1 MARQQLSAELS
12 IGASLGRGVR
22 KTFDFLDSRVDK
34 AMRRVMGFNQQVAGM
49 GKSGRAVAGLARGV
63 ASLTGAFR
71 GTTAEIGRT
80 HDELRGL
87 SRRARSLEKAA
98 ADALK
103 AGESTKKWERQLAK
117 VNIQLEKQEKRLTQL
132 RRARERFDRA
142 GRRFGEVRERVG
154 GGVRAIGRRAGY
166 AGIGAA
172 VAGGYAATQSFQKFT
187 EFDNILST
195 LRAEGVASAEI
206 PAISDE
212 ILRFA
217 SETRFTAL
225 EIGQLL
231 VSMKKDGQ
239 EITSELAGFGDL
251 LKFAVAENKDIN
263 TTWDVTRTYINSTNT
278 ALADAVTLQEELSNA
293 TSLSKL
299 QIEDYGEIAAK
310 ALSLF
315 SGLQNWDTRGF
326 NAAAGFLADMG
337 IQTETVGVTLRQL
350 PILLANA
357 AEGSLG
363 KEKQGVFDALGISIA
378 DSKGELRDFI
388 TVLSQFRTAFRRE
401 GLLTEAGRIT
411 TPGVAVLSE
420 IFDKRYANAVG
431 QMIAGVDKIEQNME
445 GVSRV
450 GTLDEKFAV
459 HSETLFAA
467 VKRFES
473 ARESLGLRLM
483 MTMNQDDNFIRM
495 FDGLTAKTVQFI
507 DFVKANSGQIAS
519 IGTAIIDGLAWAGE
533 KMLTVGGMV
542 FDYFS
547 ERGPALKVFFN
558 DLWSD
563 MKDVWSTLEPIVM
576 GVVRGLRSLFDAA
589 GRLTG
594 GNTKLVA
601 WLASA
606 YIGFRLLRTPVLAL
620 MGGFDLVV
628 GSIDK
633 VRAAWTTLGDM
644 RTPTPL
650 GNKQRGTP
658 GAQGNNKRGGIF
670 GKFKMPPVLVRLGPI
685 FAGIGAKLS
694 FLAPVV
700 GALGSA
706 FTAIG
711 AAVGT
716 VVAGI
721 AGLGALPIAA
731 IVAGV
736 VAVVAGGVAL
746 VVANWDKV
754 KLAVSETWDS
764 IKLFGSAVWETLKWV
779 GGAVAD
785 LFGNLFK
792 NVDVFLQSFGINIT
806 GVFKQLGDWF
816 KGLFS
821 GIWNAIK
828 GIGGFLSAQFGR
840 MLGWIAS
847 LNDTFQGFVTGWRD
861 FFKERNEQREGVAG
875 VKVELPTLDDLT
887 KSQIRQGQQPDF
899 AMDAPPAIEPLT
911 MNVEQ
916 PDIPALNVERP
927 DIPSLAVD
935 TPTFGPAP
943 MDLDAQQRRHTPR
956 ASSVEYVDFAGV
968 DEIDKTLKSGFDS
981 LIGITDQILVQLKTV
996 SPRGESR
1003 KGIITEGYETSA
1015 LAIDVAENTVASSI
1029 PSVTIETSTTQIPAI
1044 ESAVPALDSPDLI
1057 VPDKTLNVAPITNP
1071 VLQVPA
1077 IEFTNPTL
1085 NVPDGSR
1092 RAVEPYMDIP
1102 AIDNPVMHIPSV
1114 EIPELALDAPLIDL
1128 PMVAV
1133 QPVADSPSV
1142 LPQPLPSVESPSVD
1156 LPPMQVDT
1164 PIVNVMENTIP
1175 ELALDAPV
1183 IDLPALAVDTPVV
1196 NLSGIQ
1202 TPEALVNVPAI
1213 DLPALAVDTPIVNLS
1228 GIQTET
1234 QPPIFNPSPIERLSP
1249 RGETVTELP
1258 GIDIPQIQ
1266 TPEALVNVPAIEIPE
1281 PQSVEIQVPT
1291 LSGPN
1296 VIEPTPGEK
1305 IEENITFNVYQ
1316 QPGED
1321 VVELTDRIMGE
1332 LDKRSRAGYYE

>member
-49 GKSGRAVAGLARGV
+49 GKSGQAVAGLARGV

-103 AGESTKKWERQLAK
+103 AGESTKKWERQLAN

-154 GGVRAIGRRAGY
+154 GGLGAIGRRAGY

-195 LRAEGVASAEI
+195 LRAEGVEGAEI

-337 IQTETVGVTLRQL
+337 IQTETVGITLRQL

-363 KEKQGVFDALGISIA
+363 KEKQGVFDALGINIA
-378 DSKGELRDFI
+378 DDKGELRDFI
-388 TVLSQFRTAFRRE
+388 TVLSQFRTAFQRE

-431 QMIAGVDKIEQNME
+431 QMIAGVDKIEDNMA
-445 GVSRV
+445 GVGRV

-495 FDGLTAKTVQFI
+495 FDSLTAKTGEFI

-563 MKDVWSTLEPIVM
+563 MKGVWSTLEPIVM
-576 GVVRGLRSLFDAA
+576 GVVRGLRSMFDAA

-628 GSIDK
+628 GSISK
-633 VRAAWTTLGDM
+633 VQAAWTTLGDI

-650 GNKQRGTP
+650 DDRWGTP
-658 GAQGNNKRGGIF
+658 GAQGTKVKRPRGESR
-670 GKFKMPPVLVRLGPI
+670 FKMPPVLVRLGPI

-706 FTAIG
+706 FTAVG

-721 AGLGALPIAA
+721 VGLGALPVAA

-764 IKLFGSAVWETLKWV
+764 IKLFGSAVWETLKWL
-779 GGAVAD
+779 GGAVTD
-785 LFGNLFK
+785 LFGNMFK

-816 KGLFS
+816 TGLFS

-840 MLGWIAS
+840 LLGWIAS

-861 FFKERNEQREGVAG
+861 FFKERNDQREGVAG
-875 VKVELPTLDDLT
+875 IKVELPTLDDRT

-899 AMDAPPAIEPLT
+899 AMDAPPVIEPLT

-916 PDIPALNVERP
+916 PDIAALNIERP

-935 TPTFGPAP
+935 TPT
-943 MDLDAQQRRHTPR
+943 L
-956 ASSVEYVDFAGV
+956 
-968 DEIDKTLKSGFDS
+968 
-981 LIGITDQILVQLKTV
+981 
-996 SPRGESR
+996 
-1003 KGIITEGYETSA
+1003 
-1015 LAIDVAENTVASSI
+1015 
-1029 PSVTIETSTTQIPAI
+1029 
-1044 ESAVPALDSPDLI
+1044 ALDSRYRWTWTPSNVVTRH
-1057 VPDKTLNVAPITNP
+1057 VPRQLNSWTSR
-1071 VLQVPA
+1071 VLM
-1077 IEFTNPTL
+1077 
-1085 NVPDGSR
+1085 R
-1092 RAVEPYMDIP
+1092 
-1102 AIDNPVMHIPSV
+1102 
-1114 EIPELALDAPLIDL
+1114 
-1128 PMVAV
+1128 
-1133 QPVADSPSV
+1133 
-1142 LPQPLPSVESPSVD
+1142 
-1156 LPPMQVDT
+1156 
-1164 PIVNVMENTIP
+1164 
-1175 ELALDAPV
+1175 
-1183 IDLPALAVDTPVV
+1183 
-1196 NLSGIQ
+1196 
-1202 TPEALVNVPAI
+1202 
-1213 DLPALAVDTPIVNLS
+1213 
-1228 GIQTET
+1228 
-1234 QPPIFNPSPIERLSP
+1234 
-1249 RGETVTELP
+1249 
-1258 GIDIPQIQ
+1258 
-1266 TPEALVNVPAIEIPE
+1266 
-1281 PQSVEIQVPT
+1281 
-1291 LSGPN
+1291 
-1296 VIEPTPGEK
+1296 
-1305 IEENITFNVYQ
+1305 
-1316 QPGED
+1316 
-1321 VVELTDRIMGE
+1321 
-1332 LDKRSRAGYYE
+1332 